1 MELIK
6 ETKLPAK
13 IMTNDTG
20 KDKFEKKLAEYKIT
34 DYSIKVGIVGQ
45 EKVDFIKSC
54 RVHFNPAKREV
65 YPFSFFECLGHMPCI
80 VLDIQNWSDNFD
92 SSYYTRTSISNAAK
106 EVTAAYDSSVDHY
119 TTGSLDYVTALD
131 TGTAQL
137 WIDFLNNFQAK
148 NSSSNAAKINTY
160 DTVKYSTFITELK
173 RGNLSQEDI
182 ASVLGNKHKFKLTYT
197 DDNSFL
203 SKDVNYVPS
212 QNDDSTLAG
221 LFSFD

>member
-1 MELIK
+1 M
-6 ETKLPAK
+6 
-13 IMTNDTG
+13 
-20 KDKFEKKLAEYKIT
+20 
-34 DYSIKVGIVGQ
+34 
-45 EKVDFIKSC
+45 
-54 RVHFNPAKREV
+54 
-65 YPFSFFECLGHMPCI
+65 
-80 VLDIQNWSDNFD
+80 
-92 SSYYTRTSISNAAK
+92 
-106 EVTAAYDSSVDHY
+106 
-119 TTGSLDYVTALD
+119 
-131 TGTAQL
+131 
-137 WIDFLNNFQAK
+137 NNFQAK